1 MYLVCG
7 EALYDVLIDPTGA
20 ASPNKV
26 SLSAKAGGSPHN
38 VAIGLARLG
47 CPVALATE
55 IAPDTL
61 GRLLESR
68 LAAEGVDGKFL
79 RRTGKATPL
88 AMVDVDALGNARYV
102 FHGLDAILF
111 HPDPE
116 AIKPHWKS
124 IYGVHVG
131 SIPIVSRQSSAML
144 LDLLRTAPKGIINSF
159 DPNVRIAFEPDIERW
174 RLGVE
179 SFRKLAHMIKV
190 SEEDL
195 KAIYGADVDEG
206 VIAQRWL
213 SPHCTLVVLTRGAR
227 GASLYS
233 RSAGRVDVPAVKV
246 IVADTVGA
254 GDSFQAAMLAW
265 LAEKRLA
272 SPSALAKL
280 SPEQL
285 SAMGHFCSQAAA
297 ITCRHRGPE
306 FPYRKALPDP
316 PGKDHGR

>member
-7 EALYDVLIDPTGA
+7 EALYDVLIDPTGP

-61 GRLLESR
+61 GRRLESR
-68 LAAEGVDGKFL
+68 LAAEGVDCSFL

-102 FHGLDAILF
+102 FHGLDCILF
-111 HPDPE
+111 HPDPKT
-116 AIKPHWKS
+116 IKPNWKS

-159 DPNVRIAFEPDIERW
+159 DPNVRTAFEPDIERW
-174 RLGVE
+174 RISVE
-179 SFRKLAHMIKV
+179 SFGKLAHLIKA

-195 KAIYGADVDEG
+195 KTIYGADVDEG

-213 SPHCTLVVLTRGAR
+213 SAHCSLVIVTRGGR

-233 RSAGRVDVPAVKV
+233 RSAGRIDVPAVKV

-285 SAMGHFCSQAAA
+285 GALGHFSAQAAA

-306 FPYRKALPDP
+306 FPYRKALQDP
-316 PGKDHGR
+316 PAKSAGR